1 MGSQYSSPQAVQLSE
16 LLRAGGFTMGVD
28 DLGSRNITQWC
39 ETTPS
44 LLKLTV
50 LVLPAWSNRVRNL
63 ADVSTR
69 CSVLLQGES
78 GSQYKG
84 YPFIVTH
91 KSSLGVTRSHAL
103 PPEVAVRS
111 PVDHSF
117 TALQCSHPTLGN
129 SLAPISV
136 EAFPSR
142 GALDVDGLFQQEFLR
157 LPGLVDHRC
166 VLPVDGMV
174 APPSMLCH
182 RRLLQRLGSAYMVFP
197 QPGF

>member
-1 MGSQYSSPQAVQLSE
+1 MKS
-16 LLRAGGFTMGVD
+16 M
-28 DLGSRNITQWC
+28 
-39 ETTPS
+39 
-44 LLKLTV
+44 V
-50 LVLPAWSNRVRNL
+50 LVLPAWSNRVRSL
-63 ADVSTR
+63 ADISTR
-69 CSVLLQGES
+69 CSGLLQGES
-78 GSQYKG
+78 GSQCKG

-174 APPSMLCH
+174 APPSMLRH
-182 RRLLQRLGSAYMVFP
+182 RRLGLACIPVFP
-197 QPGF
+197 QPGFQPSLGLADVGFATAAGNPVHHVGLLLHWQSIFCLGQH